1 MYKKI
6 NSYFLIFI
14 ILFSMFPV
22 KADAPIKYY
31 EIDSDIELR
40 GAIFVNVDPTGF
52 YASLNNGVIQ
62 IDSII
67 DYNDV
72 IIKFKGI
79 ALNSRLKKYNGFNVG
94 YTHISHN
101 GIITNELKPLKIDYQ
116 GFAYLNTDFST
127 VIINGMTGTT
137 ITTLTGLSGN
147 QSISVPNG
155 SSYDLNI
162 TNNQAGVWTAQSD
175 IGGNYSNFKYKVP
188 ITLNHSGT
196 LLNYQLKMNI
206 SMNDSIRFNYANET
220 YIPYWNETNN
230 NVWIKNNYLDGNT
243 IIYMYYDNDSLNSKS
258 NGNDVFINF
267 DGFEDALQGDWTTIF
282 TPMNYASTG
291 DYFNGVQS
299 MQVGSTGDRGG
310 GNWGVAFEENII
322 ISFMWKRTDTNSLKV
337 IGGDTSTAI
346 YMRWNGDILQYFNG
360 TWQGSYSLPF
370 VTGWNKISIK
380 NIDFTTDTYDICVG
394 NDETVAYSGA
404 DMWASGVYNDFI
416 RFFNDDAAGF
426 GYVDNVYERK
436 YIITEPFYSI
446 STPQK
451 AEGTK
456 NITASVIGDS
466 NTQSYNTSQS
476 REFTLTPTG
485 TTNNI
490 LINTTSTDYD
500 VIVITYWTNDI
511 TQYSQISDYGYVK
524 SYINYTPL
532 FDIDMAIFND
542 TINLG
547 IHNFS
552 NDDYV
557 GVINVTINDSYI
569 IGIRNNQELN
579 TTAYNLIKD
588 IEYLINFTIPYNN
601 IFTLSNQSDTTAYL
615 GISKQFENS
624 TYYDPD
630 NNPILSRLWNFG
642 DNTNIN
648 TSNPTHIYNSLGN
661 FNANYSV
668 TEDAT
673 TNSQTITKEFNITVK
688 VQPPQNVTTISHQ
701 TNISINWNNYT
712 YADKYSVYE
721 LEDGFPYVDTD
732 PIIDGI
738 KDTVYNYA
746 HEFLIFSPNPITHGD
761 YGTIYPVR
769 TALGAYL
776 LIESIDNDDKSGD
789 DDTIYY
795 FDLDNDGLTADD
807 PAWKITDNI
816 VKKYLWDGVDSWDV
830 TGSTN
835 AVGDSTGG
843 GTYYPI
849 HELFI
854 PVAEL
859 GSNWTNGST
868 VKVLVKRED
877 SALSP
882 DVITWYPYGNIN
894 NTDTNLWQEM
904 VLNDPESYNLLA
916 NITLSNYTAINLT
929 PFTIYHG
936 AVSSWN
942 GTTES
947 DYTLFDVITED
958 IPFYNVSGYILDDLG
973 NKLSGA
979 IVYSCNGFVHEITQ
993 SDIYGYWIGYNF
1005 REGNYTICGN
1015 KSGYIDNSTNIYVS
1029 SNMTNINVTLIA
1041 YTITDW
1047 EIYQQLLLLESQ
1059 NDEILLNMSVNNIIV
1074 NDKLDTI
1081 LIFILLN
1088 MAVIVGIIIGKR
1100 GKEYDN

>member
-22 KADAPIKYY
+22 KADAPINYNK
-31 EIDSDIELR
+31 ELVSDVKLR
-40 GAIFVNVDPTGF
+40 GTFFTNDNSDSF
-52 YASLNNGVIQ
+52 YVSFNDGIIQ
-62 IDSII
+62 IDS
-67 DYNDV
+67 DKHFTDK
-72 IIKFKGI
+72 IIKIKGT
-79 ALNSRLKKYNGFNVG
+79 ALTSRLKKYNGFNVG
-94 YTHISHN
+94 ITHISDN
-101 GIITNELKPLKIDYQ
+101 GIITKEIKPLIIDKQ
-116 GFAYLNTDFST
+116 GFAYLTCDFST
-127 VIINGMTGTT
+127 VIINGMTGITT
-137 ITTLTGLSGN
+137 TTLTELSGN
-147 QSISVPNG
+147 QSISVPDG

-162 TNNQAGVWTAQSD
+162 TNNQPSVWTINGTDFSKRVLWTLNTTSENLTDFQVRRITPYNSD
-175 IGGNYSNFKYKVP
+175 MQVDMDDRQLTYYENNTLISFWDENVINSVNATSYVKVP
-188 ITLNHSGT
+188 ITSTIEQQQYWLYYSNSSMSSAGNGSNTFIQYHGVASSQFLDSLIVPYSNIIYEGKVKPTNPTHTLRWGLKTVLDGSSGDEMSIDSYSTTNLRYTHTRNDGTQTSASEAPSFTSGT
-196 LLNYQLKMNI
+196 WVKLKI
-206 SMNDSIRFNYANET
+206 TNDGTTAHYYVDDNE
-220 YIPYWNETNN
+220 I
-230 NVWIKNNYLDGNT
+230 G
-243 IIYMYYDNDSLNSKS
+243 
-258 NGNDVFINF
+258 
-267 DGFEDALQGDWTTIF
+267 
-282 TPMNYASTG
+282 TG
-291 DYFNGVQS
+291 D
-299 MQVGSTGDRGG
+299 T
-310 GNWGVAFEENII
+310 
-322 ISFMWKRTDTNSLKV
+322 TN
-337 IGGDTSTAI
+337 
-346 YMRWNGDILQYFNG
+346 
-360 TWQGSYSLPF
+360 LPNQNLGLMLF
-370 VTGWNKISIK
+370 
-380 NIDFTTDTYDICVG
+380 
-394 NDETVAYSGA
+394 
-404 DMWASGVYNDFI
+404 
-416 RFFNDDAAGF
+416 DAAVGVSEQEYSF
-426 GYVDNVYERK
+426 VRK
-436 YIITEPFYSI
+436 YTADEPTWLNDGTEQTTLETI
-446 STPQK
+446 
-451 AEGTK
+451 
-456 NITASVIGDS
+456 NITASITGDL

-485 TTNNI
+485 LTNNV

-500 VIVITYWTNDI
+500 VTITTYWMDDT
-511 TQYSQISDYGYVK
+511 TQYNQISDYGYVK

-532 FDIDMAIFND
+532 FDIDTAILND

-557 GVINVTINDSYI
+557 GIINVTINDSYI
-569 IGIRNNQELN
+569 VGIRNNQEIN

-615 GISKQFENS
+615 GISKQFEDS
-624 TYYDPD
+624 TYNDPD
-630 NNPILSRLWNFG
+630 NNPILLRLWNFG
-642 DNTNIN
+642 DSNNIN
-648 TSNPTHIYNSLGN
+648 ISNPIHIYTSLGI

-668 TEDAT
+668 VEDAT
-673 TNSQTITKEFNITVK
+673 TNSQTIIKEFNVTVE
-688 VQPPQNVTTISHQ
+688 VQPPQNVTTIPYQ
-701 TNISINWNNYT
+701 TNVSINWNDYA

-721 LEDGFPYVDTD
+721 LEDGFSYVDTN
-732 PIIDGI
+732 PVIDGV
-738 KDTVYNYA
+738 KDAIYDYA
-746 HEFLIFSPNPITHGD
+746 HKFLIFSPNPVNHGD
-761 YGTIYPVR
+761 YETIYPLR

-776 LIESIDNDDKSGD
+776 LIESIDNDDKTGD

-795 FDLDNDGLTADD
+795 FDLDNDGLTIND

-816 VKKYLWDGVDSWDV
+816 IKKYLWNGNSWAV

-843 GTYYPI
+843 GTHYPI

-859 GSNWTNGST
+859 GSNWTNGSI

-894 NTDTNLWQEM
+894 NTDTDLWQEM
-904 VLNDPESYNLLA
+904 ILNDPNTYNLLA
-916 NITLSNYTAINLT
+916 NVTLSNYTALNLT

-958 IPFYNVSGYILDDLG
+958 IPFYSASGYVFDDLG
-973 NKLSGA
+973 NALAGA

-1015 KSGYIDNSTNIYVS
+1015 KSGYIANSTNIYVS
-1029 SNMTNINVTLIA
+1029 SNMTNINVTLTA
-1041 YTITDW
+1041 YIITDW
-1047 EIYQQLLLLESQ
+1047 EIYQKLLLLESQ
-1059 NDEILLNMSVNNIIV
+1059 NDEILLNMSINNTIV
-1074 NDKLDTI
+1074 NDKIDTI

-1088 MAVIVGIIIGKR
+1088 MAVIVGIIMGKR